1 MKKKLIVLSGLAL
14 LSAPFMTL
22 AQTTG
27 GTATVCT
34 GGQITTI
41 QSLIC
46 KFNEIL
52 GAILPLLIALG
63 VVYFVWG
70 VISFVIASDEE
81 AKTTGRDRMIYGIIG
96 LVVIV
101 GLWGLVRIVTNT
113 FGLNNVTNI
122 TLPTVPY

>member
-14 LSAPFMTL
+14 LSAPLLTL

-27 GTATVCT
+27 GRPTVCT
-34 GGQITTI
+34 GGQINTI

-46 KFNEIL
+46 KLNEIL

-63 VVYFVWG
+63 VVFFVWG
-70 VISFVIASDEE
+70 VISYVIAGDEE
-81 AKTTGRDRMIYGIIG
+81 AKTAGRDKMIYGIIG

-113 FGLNNVTNI
+113 FNINNTGNI
-122 TLPTVPY
+122 SFPTVPY